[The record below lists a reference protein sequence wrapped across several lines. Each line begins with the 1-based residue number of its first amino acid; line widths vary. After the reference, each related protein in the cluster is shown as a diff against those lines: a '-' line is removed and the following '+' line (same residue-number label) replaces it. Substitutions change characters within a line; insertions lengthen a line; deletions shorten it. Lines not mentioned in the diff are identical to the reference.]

1 MRIVIAGG
9 GTGGHL
15 MPALALA
22 AALIELRE
30 DVEPVLVG
38 AERGIEASILPHRP
52 YRYHLL
58 PLEPIHRHAWW
69 RNLRWPFL
77 VWRVAAG
84 CKRVLDVESPACVVG
99 TGGYVS
105 GPVLFQAARRG
116 IPVALQEQNALPGV
130 ATRLMARRASQVY
143 LGFPEAERYLKL
155 GRDTTVHVFGNPI
168 TPPPEPR
175 PDPAA
180 ARRAFGIAAHQRVL
194 LVMGGSQGAR
204 RVNAAVRDLLD
215 TGGLSDIALLW
226 GTGRSMWDVFS
237 HYHEPP
243 ARHVRAFWDPIADAY
258 AVADLVVARSGAMT
272 TAELCAWGLP
282 AIYIPLPTSTADH
295 QMKNAAAL
303 AQVGAAELIP
313 ERELSTQRLRAVI
326 ERLFAGADELSRM
339 SRAARDR
346 GRPEAARKSASQL
359 LTIVS

>member
-22 AALIELRE
+22 DALIELRD
-30 DVEPVLVG
+30 DVEPILVG
-38 AERGIEASILPHRP
+38 AQRGVEASILPARP
-52 YRYHLL
+52 YRFHLL
-58 PLEPIHRHAWW
+58 PVEPIHRHGWW

-77 VWRVAAG
+77 VWKVAAA
-84 CKRVLDVESPACVVG
+84 CNRVLDVESPACVVG

-105 GPVLFQAARRG
+105 GPVLFQASRRG
-116 IPVALQEQNALPGV
+116 IPVALQEQNAYPGV
-130 ATRLMARRASQVY
+130 ATRLMTRRASQVH
-143 LGFPEAERYLKL
+143 LGFPEAERYLKF
-155 GRDTTVHVFGNPI
+155 GRETTVHMFGNPV

-180 ARRAFGIAAHQRVL
+180 ARRAFGILPDQPVL
-194 LVMGGSQGAR
+194 LVMGGSQGSR
-204 RVNAAVRDLLD
+204 SVNTAVGHLLD
-215 TGGLSDIALLW
+215 AGGLSDVALLW
-226 GTGRSMWDVFS
+226 STGRAMWDAFS
-237 HYHEPP
+237 QYHDPP

-282 AIYIPLPTSTADH
+282 AIYIPLPTSAADH

-303 AQVGAAELIP
+303 AHVGAAELIP
-313 ERELSTQRLRAVI
+313 EQELSSQRLRSVI
-326 ERLFAGADELSRM
+326 ERLLGGGGELSRM

-359 LTIVS
+359 LTMVS

>member
-22 AALIELRE
+22 DALIELRD
-30 DVEPVLVG
+30 DVEPILVG
-38 AERGIEASILPHRP
+38 AERGVEAGILPHRP
-52 YRYHLL
+52 YRFHLL

-77 VWRVAAG
+77 VWKVAGA
-84 CKRVLDVESPACVVG
+84 CNRVLDVESPVCAVG

-116 IPVALQEQNALPGV
+116 IPVVLQEQNAYPGV
-130 ATRLMARRASQVY
+130 ATRLMARRASQVH

-155 GRDTTVHVFGNPI
+155 GPETTVHAFGNPI

-175 PDPAA
+175 PDPAV
-180 ARRAFGIAAHQRVL
+180 ARRTFGIAPHQPVL
-194 LVMGGSQGAR
+194 LVLGGSQGAR
-204 RVNAAVRDLLD
+204 SVNAAVRDLLD
-215 TGGLSDIALLW
+215 AGGLSEVTLLW
-226 GTGRSMWDVFS
+226 GTGRAMWDAFS
-237 HYHEPP
+237 RYHEPP

-258 AVADLVVARSGAMT
+258 AVADLVVARAGAMT

-282 AIYIPLPTSTADH
+282 AVYIPLPTSTADH

-303 AQVGAAELIP
+303 ARVGAAELIP
-313 ERELSTQRLRAVI
+313 EQELSPQRLRAVI
-326 ERLFAGADELSRM
+326 ERLFGRVNELTRM

-346 GRPEAARKSASQL
+346 GRPEAARKSASQV